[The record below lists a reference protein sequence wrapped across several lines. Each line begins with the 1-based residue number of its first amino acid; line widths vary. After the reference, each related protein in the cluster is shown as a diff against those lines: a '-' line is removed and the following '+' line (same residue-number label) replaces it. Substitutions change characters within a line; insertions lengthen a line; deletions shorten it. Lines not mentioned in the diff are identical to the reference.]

1 MNFEEIYE
9 AYFKDVYLYT
19 KSFVTDKNVAEE
31 ITQETFF
38 KAMKSFHKFDGKK
51 DIRSWLFT
59 IAKNTYFTQYKK
71 QQREISSEEISEQ
84 KDIHL
89 VEHLMDEERALEIH
103 RFLHAMDEP
112 YKEVFSLRT
121 FGELSFGKIGQL
133 FGKSDGWAR
142 VTYYRAKRKIVEYM
156 EAIQDEGN

>member
-1 MNFEEIYE
+1 MLIFALPDIYLKAVVSVE
-9 AYFKDVYLYT
+9 DHRFYSHNGIDIIAIGRALVNDIIT
-19 KSFVTDKNVAEE
+19 MSFAEGGST
-31 ITQETFF
+31 ITQQ
-38 KAMKSFHKFDGKK
+38 
-51 DIRSWLFT
+51 L
-59 IAKNTYFTQYKK
+59 AKNTYFTQYKK
-71 QQREISSEEISEQ
+71 QQREFRVEEILEQ
-84 KDIHL
+84 KDIQL

-103 RFLHAMDEP
+103 RFLHAMEEP

-121 FGELSFGKIGQL
+121 FGELSFEKIGQL